1 MFVLDFSSFV
11 WVFSLCTCTLFIVVD
26 CIVVTVLFV
35 IVVVAIVVVIFAL
48 VFVVNVV
55 VVVVVV
61 VVVHVA
67 IATSPFP
74 WSMWKVQ
81 WSCAYSHERN
91 LSFISLL
98 YQVEF
103 ALPEQYKSTWNGK
116 TFVTTT
122 TESLG

>member
-1 MFVLDFSSFV
+1 MY
-11 WVFSLCTCTLFIVVD
+11 SLCTCSSFVDVVD

-35 IVVVAIVVVIFAL
+35 IVVAIVVVIFAL

-55 VVVVVV
+55 VFL

-67 IATSPFP
+67 IATAPFL

-81 WSCAYSHERN
+81 WSYAYSHESN
-91 LSFISLL
+91 LFFISLL

>member
-1 MFVLDFSSFV
+1 MFVLDFSSFA
-11 WVFSLCTCTLFIVVD
+11 WVFSLCTCTLFVVVD

-48 VFVVNVV
+48 VFVVN
-55 VVVVVV
+55 VVVVV

>member
-1 MFVLDFSSFV
+1 MFVLDFSSFA
-11 WVFSLCTCTLFIVVD
+11 WVYSLCTCTLFVVVD
-26 CIVVTVLFV
+26 CIVVTVFFV

-48 VFVVNVV
+48 VFVVN
-55 VVVVVV
+55 VVVV

>member
-1 MFVLDFSSFV
+1 MFVLDFSSFA
-11 WVFSLCTCTLFIVVD
+11 WVYSLCTCISFVVVD

-35 IVVVAIVVVIFAL
+35 IVVAL

-55 VVVVVV
+55 VVVVA
-61 VVVHVA
+61 HVA
-67 IATSPFP
+67 IAMSPFP

-81 WSCAYSHERN
+81 WSCAYSHESN
-91 LSFISLL
+91 LFSISSL

>member
-1 MFVLDFSSFV
+1 MFVLDFSSFA
-11 WVFSLCTCTLFIVVD
+11 WVFSLCKFTLFVVVD

-48 VFVVNVV
+48 VFVVN
-55 VVVVVV
+55 VVVV

>member
-1 MFVLDFSSFV
+1 MFVLDFSSFA
-11 WVFSLCTCTLFIVVD
+11 WVFSLCTCTLFVVVD

-48 VFVVNVV
+48 VFVVN
-55 VVVVVV
+55 VVVV

>member
-1 MFVLDFSSFV
+1 MFVLDFLSFA
-11 WVFSLCTCTLFIVVD
+11 WVYSLCTCTSFVVVVD

-55 VVVVVV
+55 VFLL
-61 VVVHVA
+61 VVHVA
-67 IATSPFP
+67 IATAPFS

-81 WSCAYSHERN
+81 WSYAYSHESN
-91 LSFISLL
+91 LFFISLL

>member
-1 MFVLDFSSFV
+1 MFVLDFSSFA
-11 WVFSLCTCTLFIVVD
+11 WVYSLCTCISFVVVD

-35 IVVVAIVVVIFAL
+35 IVVAAIVVVIFSL

-55 VVVVVV
+55 VVVVA
-61 VVVHVA
+61 HVA

-81 WSCAYSHERN
+81 WSCAYSHESN
-91 LSFISLL
+91 LFSISSL